1 MTRRKKQAKTRE
13 NARRHTGVQRSS
25 LYVRTLTIVLAAL
38 LALYVLGMY
47 VNNNSMQYI
56 TQAVQMPVANQTRT
70 LASTLTQEITALQ
83 SELFAAENSSQ
94 FIRLAIGFQL
104 LPMANRVDA
113 IREVKDDLTRI
124 RDACRFVQTVQVYF
138 PKDRKML
145 STATPTYG
153 TYDDGVAAELAAL
166 TPTPDKVP
174 ALQMDGTW
182 RFVICWPDG
191 SAAGGGDSGFILSV
205 TLSEEKLSHWL
216 MEMQENGI
224 AGVALMRSESQTLC
238 CAEAEAVTLDWTRL
252 YQDCAGQEDTSIQ
265 RHGSTEYIVCAEEI
279 ASLNMTMLVAAP
291 VDVYQ
296 QPVRHLNSMMLLF
309 TILVAFTTLL
319 LISIM
324 WRTIGRPLNSIMSAM
339 NRGSEGA
346 DYHIPLTG
354 GAEFNMI
361 CQQFNSM
368 MDKIRLLSQEVMEG
382 ELRANQAEL
391 KQLQYQIRPHFL
403 YNNLYLLYR
412 MARSTDCDDIADYT
426 QHLSEFYRYITKLPD
441 HMVALERE
449 MEHVENYLSIQRFR
463 CGESVEITVSDIPE
477 RLARVRIPP
486 LTLQPVVENAFEHGV
501 KHMVK
506 NGRVAIRV
514 QGEPDC
520 FTVEVEDN
528 GQELTDEQL
537 AQLQERLKQG
547 EGSEAASGLQNVQR
561 RLKLRGMGELRV
573 SRGESGGLLATLC
586 FHSEQ
591 PRGKEAEEQC

>member
-1 MTRRKKQAKTRE
+1 MTRRKGQADTGKSGQ
-13 NARRHTGVQRSS
+13 RHAGAQRGS

-38 LALYVLGMY
+38 LMLYVLGMY
-47 VNNNSMQYI
+47 VNNNSMQFI
-56 TQAVQMPVANQTRT
+56 TQAVQMPVANQTRI
-70 LASTLTQEITALQ
+70 LASTLTQEISSLQ
-83 SELFAAENSSQ
+83 SELLAAENSSQ
-94 FIRLAIGFQL
+94 LIRLAIGFQL
-104 LPMANRVDA
+104 LPLDNRLTA
-113 IREVKDDLTRI
+113 IREVADDLARI
-124 RDACRFVQTVQVYF
+124 KNCCQFVHAVQVYF
-138 PKDRKML
+138 PKDRKVL
-145 STATPTYG
+145 STLSPTYS
-153 TYDDGVAAELAAL
+153 TYSHAVARELAAL
-166 TPTPDKVP
+166 TATPDMTP
-174 ALQMDGTW
+174 ALQPDGTW
-182 RFVICWPDG
+182 RLVICWPSGNVDNVL
-191 SAAGGGDSGFILSV
+191 DSDYVLSV
-205 TLSEEKLSHWL
+205 TLSTDKLCHWL
-216 MEMQENGI
+216 TDMQESGI
-224 AGVALMRSESQTLC
+224 AGMALMRSDTQLLS
-238 CAEAEAVTLDWTRL
+238 CAETEALDWARL
-252 YQDCAGQEDTSIQ
+252 YRDCAGQEDTSIQ
-265 RHGSTEYIVCAEEI
+265 RHGSTEYIVCAEFI
-279 ASLNMTMLVAAP
+279 SPLNMTMLAAAP
-291 VDVYQ
+291 LDVYQ
-296 QPVRHLNSMMLLF
+296 QPVRRLNSMMLLF
-309 TILVAFTTLL
+309 T
-319 LISIM
+319 SIM

-354 GAEFNMI
+354 GAEFNLI

-382 ELRANQAEL
+382 RLRANQAEL

-403 YNNLYLLYR
+403 YNNLYMLYR
-412 MARSTDCDDIADYT
+412 MAKSTDCDDMADYT

-441 HMVALERE
+441 HTVALERE

-463 CGESVEITVSDIPE
+463 CGESVEITVSEIPE

-514 QGEPDC
+514 QGEPEK

-537 AQLQERLKQG
+537 AQLQERLTQG
-547 EGSEAASGLQNVQR
+547 DDSEAVSGLQNVQR

-591 PRGKEAEEQC
+591 ARGKEAKE